1 MTLGINSLYKE
12 LAGVT
17 FTPKRIESQLQ
28 HNKQSTAV
36 FLDTE
41 CNLVQCS

>member
-17 FTPKRIESQLQ
+17 FTPERTKSLQQ
-28 HNKQSTAV
+28 HNTQSAAV

-41 CNLVQCS
+41 GNLVQCS